1 MWNKIVNPKTGRKV
15 NVNSKIGKSVL
26 RNYMKQIGGAVGL
39 VPHKIKL
46 IAPAPTPEQEVSITE
61 SQKPSFT
68 KHRGPTALG
77 PLKRQS
83 GNRKLIAPAPAPEQE
98 LDDQKRDLSVPLKQP
113 HEKHFFPRGFFD
125 EGFYTSVDKKVL
137 GLN

>member
-26 RNYMKQIGGAVGL
+26 RNYMKQLGG
-39 VPHKIKL
+39 
-46 IAPAPTPEQEVSITE
+46 VSITE
-61 SQKPSFT
+61 SQKP
-68 KHRGPTALG
+68 ALIRSSG
-77 PLKRQS
+77 NRKLVPPALKRQS

-98 LDDQKRDLSVPLKQP
+98 VDVQKRDLSVPLKQP
-113 HEKHFFPRGFFD
+113 HDKHFFPRGFFD

>member
-26 RNYMKQIGGAVGL
+26 RNYMKQLGG
-39 VPHKIKL
+39 
-46 IAPAPTPEQEVSITE
+46 VSITE
-61 SQKPSFT
+61 SQKP
-68 KHRGPTALG
+68 ALI
-77 PLKRQS
+77 RSS
-83 GNRKLIAPAPAPEQE
+83 GNRKLVPPALVPEQE

-113 HEKHFFPRGFFD
+113 RKRHFFPSGFFD
-125 EGFYTSVDKKVL
+125 EGFYTPLDKKVL